1 MCRLFFF
8 FVIKF
13 LNKEQITLLLVVIRV
28 GTYYKLSDGEQ
39 WYKRQNKTWVYRED
53 SGTFSVKV
61 QFYNTRRDIESE
73 SNYLS
78 LTDIKARR
86 YRE

>member
-1 MCRLFFF
+1 VPAAAVIQEEQVVFVIIGCKGCVDCFFF

-39 WYKRQNKTWVYRED
+39 WYKRQNKT
-53 SGTFSVKV
+53 
-61 QFYNTRRDIESE
+61 
-73 SNYLS
+73 
-78 LTDIKARR
+78 
-86 YRE
+86 